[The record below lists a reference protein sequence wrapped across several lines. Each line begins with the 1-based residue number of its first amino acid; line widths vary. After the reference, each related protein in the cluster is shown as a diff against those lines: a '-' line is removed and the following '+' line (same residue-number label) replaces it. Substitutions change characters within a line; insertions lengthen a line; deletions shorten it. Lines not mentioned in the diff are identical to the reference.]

1 MRGLS
6 REGEGTED
14 NLVMGVLASGEG
26 WLQSRGVGVGDEP
39 GLEYWSWL
47 DGVELSCDYWV

>member
-1 MRGLS
+1 MCKGACEVLTS

-26 WLQSRGVGVGDEP
+26 WLQSRGVGVGVGDGL
-39 GLEYWSWL
+39 GLEYWS
-47 DGVELSCDYWV
+47 